1 MSKRRGPW
9 QVNASS
15 EVYRNDWVS
24 LTEHA
29 VTRPDGKPGVYGVVN
44 FANTALAILPVL
56 ADGHLI
62 LVGQHRFPQ
71 DRYSWEI
78 PEGGGPLGE
87 EPRVGAAR
95 ELREETGYTAET
107 WQEILRMDLSNSVT
121 DEAAIG
127 YLATGLTAG
136 EAEPEGTEDLA
147 IRFVHFRDALDEVSS
162 GRITDALTVAM
173 LLRAYYMAQEGELDA
188 DLAAAMLDQGARRA

>member
-9 QVNASS
+9 QVESS
-15 EVYRNDWVS
+15 REVYRNPWVS

-29 VTRPDGKPGVYGVVN
+29 VIRPDGKPGVYGVVG
-44 FANTALAILPVL
+44 FANLALAILPVFP
-56 ADGHLI
+56 DGRIL

-78 PEGGGPLGE
+78 PEGGGPLGDDPQE
-87 EPRVGAAR
+87 GAAR
-95 ELREETGYTAET
+95 ELREETGYAAEN
-107 WQEILRMDLSNSVT
+107 WREILRMDLSNSVT

-136 EAEPEGTEDLA
+136 DAEPEGTEDLTVR
-147 IRFVHFRDALDEVSS
+147 IVHFREALKEVIS
-162 GRITDALTVAM
+162 GSIGDALTVAM

>member
-9 QVNASS
+9 QVESS
-15 EVYRNDWVS
+15 REIYRNPWVS

-29 VTRPDGKPGVYGVVN
+29 VIRPDGAPGIYGVVG
-44 FANTALAILPVL
+44 FANLALAVLPVFP
-56 ADGHLI
+56 DGRIL

-78 PEGGGPLGE
+78 PEGGGPLGAD
-87 EPRVGAAR
+87 PQAGAVR
-95 ELREETGYTAET
+95 ELREETGYAAEN
-107 WQEILRMDLSNSVT
+107 WQEILRMELSNSVT

-136 EAEPEGTEDLA
+136 EPDPDGTEELA
-147 IRFVHFRDALDEVSS
+147 LRLVHFREALEDVSS
-162 GRITDALTVAM
+162 GKISDALTVAM
-173 LLRAYYMAQEGELDA
+173 LLRAYYMAREGELA
-188 DLAAAMLDQGARRA
+188 VELATAMLDQGARRA